1 MALGQHITDDDDT
14 LANVR
19 TEPTQSRSSKRLDHL
34 LDAAAAIVDEGE
46 AERMTTAEVAERA
59 GASIGT
65 VYRYFPD
72 RLAILAALRQR
83 ATRRFRQKLAEE
95 LSIEHPADWKSLLDT
110 VVDVYVEM
118 YRSEPG
124 FSVIGAG
131 NRERVEDEGDESR
144 PSIFAVRL
152 AREIAEGFDV
162 ENDADLQFS
171 LDICVEIGEALV
183 ARAFAT
189 DAAGDERYISE
200 CRRILHSYLGEH
212 LATAESRASAA

>member
-1 MALGQHITDDDDT
+1 VALGQHITDDDDT

-95 LSIEHPADWKSLLDT
+95 LSIEHPEDWMSLLDT

-131 NRERVEDEGDESR
+131 NRERVEDDGDESR

-162 ENDADLQFS
+162 ENDADLRFS

-189 DAAGDERYISE
+189 DPAGDERYIAE